1 MTPFKKI
8 LLLVLLCS
16 NMVWAQKPKS
26 YSVVTNALSQSLVN
40 APIAKA
46 PARLGVVPFTATK
59 SSAQSSTQFG
69 EYLTETIIGLT
80 GNHTDKIKLFE
91 RTRLDA
97 ILKEQELELSDLM
110 KPAAALKIGQLV
122 PIDMLL
128 SGTYT
133 KLKSYVDVSARLL
146 DVATGEVLMSF
157 TGRIK
162 MDKNIATLFQQES
175 SNSITNGATSNPPTP
190 TVNVTINNSNEV
202 TLSKTQSREEFC
214 KKVVKDFQPRLNDL
228 STPAKID
235 AVVMEAMK
243 TGFDNT
249 CGKLHYDVL
258 YTFSRYKIEHPA
270 YSQFLLNTL
279 DTIAAPTNDNRA
291 LEIIR
296 YLVVDNSITDRE
308 WQSGRRAV
316 VRIGN
321 YWLSS
326 YLNCLLTKS
335 TETALN
341 IQTTRVDDFFQLASS
356 SKIGLPLP
364 ISYEMAYFEMME
376 ALKGSSDLQQYVY
389 KTYSQKLVLDDKGKA
404 AFFSELRAMYNS
416 ETRAER
422 KTMIIDWIGDFINAQ
437 EYPKAHEQ
445 VYDFVWQYKLTGNA
459 SHDEA
464 VKQNFPESDLLKLLD
479 KCRSRLATYAMSTPY
494 PSQQEDRINFCV
506 HYGIAIPGVIPS
518 LEEAETIL
526 KGNDVK
532 EQLRIMRLLVLMADR
547 PKKIEPSLVALLEHK
562 SLDDRTVLQE
572 AQTLAITVLG
582 NCKTSNAKAIGFML
596 DALPHYGNDT
606 EAAKIALVQVG
617 KPAVTPMI
625 VRLNKT
631 TIHEGGLQYQLI
643 VLLGKI
649 GKDAAPA
656 KQAIKRVYDAS
667 SNGDVRYAAE
677 AALQAI
683 GG

>member
-1 MTPFKKI
+1 MTPLKNI

-16 NMVWAQKPKS
+16 TSVWAQKPKS

-59 SSAQSSTQFG
+59 SSVQNSPQFG
-69 EYLTETIIGLT
+69 EYLTETIIGLA

-110 KPAAALKIGQLV
+110 KPAAALKIGQLL

-162 MDKNIATLFQQES
+162 IDKNIATLFKQEPS
-175 SNSITNGATSNPPTP
+175 TQSGNSAGSNSAAP

-228 STPAKID
+228 STPTKID
-235 AVVMEAMK
+235 AVVMEALK

-258 YTFSRYKIEHPA
+258 YTFERYKIENA
-270 YSQFLLNTL
+270 SYSQFLMKTL
-279 DTIAAPTNDNRA
+279 DTIAAPTSDNRA
-291 LEIIR
+291 IEIMR
-296 YLVVDNSITDRE
+296 YLVSDNVITEEE
-308 WQSGRRAV
+308 WQSGLKATKRV
-316 VRIGN
+316 GN
-321 YWLSS
+321 YWLSN
-326 YLNCLLTKS
+326 YLNCLLTKATKTPVNTLQS
-335 TETALN
+335 RIDT
-341 IQTTRVDDFFQLASS
+341 FFELTSA
-356 SKIGLPLP
+356 KKMGLPLP
-364 ISYEMAYFEMME
+364 IPYEMAYFEMME
-376 ALKGSSDLQQYVY
+376 ALKDSQDLQQYVY
-389 KTYSQKLVLDDKGKA
+389 QKYSQKLVLDDKGKA
-404 AFFSELRAMYNS
+404 TFFSELRAMYNN
-416 ETRAER
+416 ETRADR

-437 EYPKAHEQ
+437 EYPKAQEQ
-445 VYDFVWQYKLTGNA
+445 VYDFAWQYKLTGNA
-459 SHDEA
+459 AHDEA
-464 VKQNFPESDLLKLLD
+464 VKQNFPESDLLKLVD
-479 KCRSRLATYAMSTPY
+479 KCRNRFATYAMSTPY
-494 PSQQEDRINFCV
+494 PSQQEDRIKFCV
-506 HYGIAIPGVIPS
+506 TYGVPIPGVIPS
-518 LEEAETIL
+518 LEEAEVVL
-526 KGNDVK
+526 KGSDVK
-532 EQLRIMRLLVLMADR
+532 EQLRIMKLLVLMGDR
-547 PKKIEPSLVALLEHK
+547 PKKIESSLISLLEHK
-562 SLDDRTVLQE
+562 SLEDRSTLLE
-572 AQTLAITVLG
+572 AQTLAITTLG

-606 EAAKIALVQVG
+606 EAAKLALMQVG
-617 KPAVTPMI
+617 KPAVAPIIT
-625 VRLNKT
+625 RLNKT

-656 KQAIKRVYDAS
+656 KRAIKRVYDAS
-667 SNGDVRYAAE
+667 SNSDVRYAAE